1 MTGPLVP
8 FREIVLK
15 VHSRC
20 DLACDHCYI
29 YEHADQS
36 WRTRPKAISD
46 EAISWTALRLA
57 EHAKSHAL
65 PSVSVI
71 LHGGEPLL
79 AGPAR
84 LRRICEE
91 LTGALDTVADLDLRI
106 HTNGLQLSPRYLDLF
121 GEYDVKVG
129 ISLDGDRGANDRH
142 RRFADGRTSHPLV
155 LKAVDLLRQEQY
167 RHLYLGLLCTIDVA
181 NDPIAVYDALT
192 ELDPPRIDFLL
203 PHATWDDPPARPDG
217 SPTAYADWILA
228 IFDRWEAQGRNVP
241 VRLFESVL
249 STLGGG
255 PSLTESL
262 GLAPTDLVVVET
274 DGTLEQVDSL
284 KSAYEGAAATGFD
297 VFAHSFDEVAAHPGV
312 RARQLGLA
320 GVSETCR
327 QCPVVRS
334 CGGGL
339 YTHRYRSAND
349 FDNTSVYCTDLEAL
363 ILGIEQRTAAAMVS
377 PAVTDP
383 GALLFLQQDLTR
395 TMLADLHQELDG
407 RGGAAWQTA
416 WELASTVER
425 TSDGL
430 DEICAHPYTRTWLH
444 ACLDALREGRPEAPQ
459 LARRLSS
466 YVAAA
471 ALRGGL
477 DLPVPVD
484 CHDGRLR
491 LPTLGELRLDGVG
504 AYCEA
509 EVRGSEKAFQVR
521 VRGHEP
527 WTVRLNEAAHAE
539 ATGAEAT
546 RAWRPVQRLAL
557 DGWPGLVID
566 DIDPYRDC
574 FEGTVRERGQSDEA
588 ARAAL
593 LTEAWALLRA
603 GVPEQAA
610 ALAGSLTTLTPLA
623 SAEPPGEPSVGR
635 HAYGALGLA
644 LRGTPADVATALLR
658 GFRQATLQALSEVA
672 DLYAQDGWWRH
683 PAPWQHEPVPVSEL
697 LAGAYERVGLAA
709 FGPATGGVEQEQ
721 AGQALRTLER
731 TAELTVSGRRLV
743 ADLREQA
750 GRG

>member
-91 LTGALDTVADLDLRI
+91 LTAALGEDTALDLRI
-106 HTNGLQLSPRYLDLF
+106 HTNGLQLSSRYLDLF
-121 GEYDVKVG
+121 DEFDVKVG
-129 ISLDGDRGANDRH
+129 ISLDGDRTANDRH

-155 LKAVDLLRQEQY
+155 LRAVELLRQDRY
-167 RHLYLGLLCTIDVA
+167 RHLYLGLLCTVDVA
-181 NDPIAVYDALT
+181 NDPLAVYDALA
-192 ELDPPRIDFLL
+192 ELAPPRIDFLL
-203 PHATWDDPPARPDG
+203 PHATWDAPPARPDA

-228 IFDRWEAQGRNVP
+228 VFDRWDALGRPVP

-284 KSAYEGAAATGFD
+284 KSAYDGAAATGFD
-297 VFAHSFDEVAAHPGV
+297 VFTHTLDEVAAHPGV

-320 GVSETCR
+320 GVSRTCR

-339 YTHRYRSAND
+339 YTHRYAARSG
-349 FDNTSVYCTDLEAL
+349 FDNPSVYCADLEAL
-363 ILGIEQRTAAAMVS
+363 IRGIEQRTAAATES

-383 GALLFLQQDLTR
+383 EALLILQQDLTR
-395 TMLADLHQELDG
+395 HLLADLHERLDG
-407 RGGAAWQTA
+407 RGGGRWSTA
-416 WELASTVER
+416 WRLASTVEQL
-425 TSDGL
+425 SHGM
-430 DEICAHPYTRTWLH
+430 DEIYAHPYTRSWLLS
-444 ACLDALREGRPEAPQ
+444 CLDALREQRPEALG
-459 LARRLSS
+459 LALRLDS

-471 ALRGGL
+471 AVRGGL
-477 DLPVPVD
+477 DLPVEVACP
-484 CHDGRLR
+484 GGTLT
-491 LPTLGELRLDGVG
+491 LPTLGELRPTGSGERRTDLL
-504 AYCEA
+504 A
-509 EVRGSEKAFQVR
+509 EVRGSVRELWVR
-521 VRGHEP
+521 VPGREALR
-527 WTVRLNEAAHAE
+527 VRTPE
-539 ATGAEAT
+539 ATD
-546 RAWRPVQRLAL
+546 RWRPVHRPRLE
-557 DGWPGLVID
+557 GWPDLVID
-566 DIDPYRDC
+566 DLDPYRDC
-574 FEGTVRERGQSDEA
+574 FDDPVHRFEGP
-588 ARAAL
+588 AL
-593 LTEAWALLRA
+593 LTEAWALLRRA
-603 GVPEQAA
+603 VPRQAA
-610 ALAGSLTTLTPLA
+610 ELAASLTTLTPLRR
-623 SAEPPGEPSVGR
+623 GGPSVGR
-635 HAYGALGLA
+635 HGYGALGLH
-644 LRGTPADVATALLR
+644 LHGTPAELAAALLR
-658 GFRQATLQALSEVA
+658 GFRRAKLQALTEVT
-672 DLYAQDGWWRH
+672 DLYTQDGWWHH
-683 PAPWQHEPVPVSEL
+683 PAPWQDEPVPVSRL

-709 FGPATGGVEQEQ
+709 LDPVAAGPAGP
-721 AGQALRTLER
+721 ALRTLEH
-731 TAELTVSGRRLV
+731 TAELTVSGKRLV
-743 ADLREQA
+743 AALQEEA
-750 GRG
+750 ARG

>member
-57 EHAKSHAL
+57 EHAKRHAL

-84 LRRICEE
+84 LRRVCEE
-91 LTGALDTVADLDLRI
+91 LTKALDSVAELDLRI
-106 HTNGLQLSPRYLDLF
+106 HTNGLQLSSRYLDLF
-121 GEYDVKVG
+121 SEYNLKVG
-129 ISLDGDRGANDRH
+129 ISLDGDRAANDRH

-155 LKAVDLLRQEQY
+155 LRAVDLLREERY

-181 NDPIAVYDALT
+181 NDPIAAYDALA
-192 ELDPPRIDFLL
+192 ELEPPRIDFLL

-217 SPTAYADWILA
+217 SPTAYAEWLLK
-228 IFDRWEAQGRNVP
+228 IFDRWDAQGRQVP

-249 STLGGG
+249 STLSGG

-339 YTHRYRSAND
+339 YTHRYSSRND
-349 FDNTSVYCTDLEAL
+349 FDNTSVYCADLEAL
-363 ILGIEQRTAAAMVS
+363 IRGIEQRTAAATVS

-383 GALLFLQQDLTR
+383 GVLAAHHQDLTR
-395 TMLADLHQELDG
+395 YLLATVNIGLEG
-407 RGGAAWQTA
+407 RGGEAWREA
-416 WELASTVER
+416 WELAAALEER
-425 TSDGL
+425 SDAL
-430 DEICAHPYTRTWLH
+430 DPVLGHPYSLSWLRDTL
-444 ACLDALREGRPEAPQ
+444 AALREGRPEAAE
-459 LARRLSS
+459 LALRLPS
-466 YVAAA
+466 YVATAVI
-471 ALRGGL
+471 RGGL
-477 DLPVPVD
+477 DATVRVPWR
-484 CHDGRLR
+484 DGRLW
-491 LPTLGELRLDGVG
+491 LPTLGELRLAGSG
-504 AYCEA
+504 EHGEA
-509 EVRGSEKAFQVR
+509 EVCAADDGFRVLIAGQEARHVR
-521 VRGHEP
+521 IDEESDDWLPVRTLGGQGAP
-527 WTVRLNEAAHAE
+527 ALRLDD
-539 ATGAEAT
+539 
-546 RAWRPVQRLAL
+546 L
-557 DGWPGLVID
+557 DPH
-566 DIDPYRDC
+566 RDC
-574 FEGTVRERGQSDEA
+574 FDAPARERLDSREA
-588 ARAAL
+588 ALWGERL
-593 LTEAWALLRA
+593 IKAWALLQDA
-603 GVPEQAA
+603 VPQQAA
-610 ALAGSLTTLTPLA
+610 EAADSLTTLTPLT
-623 SAEPPGEPSVGR
+623 SGGPSVGG
-635 HAYGALGLA
+635 HGYGALGMA
-644 LRGTPADVATALLR
+644 LPATAEEFAVALLR
-658 GFRQATLQALSEVA
+658 GFRRAKLRALVDVT
-672 DLYAQDGWWRH
+672 DLYAQDGWWQH
-683 PAPWQHEPVPVSEL
+683 PAPWQDEPVPFSEL
-697 LAGAYERVGLAA
+697 LAGAYERIGLEA
-709 FGPATGGVEQEQ
+709 FDPDEADR
-721 AGQALRTLER
+721 AGRALETLER
-731 TAELTVSGRRLV
+731 AAELTVGGRRLL
-743 ADLREQA
+743 DELRKEH